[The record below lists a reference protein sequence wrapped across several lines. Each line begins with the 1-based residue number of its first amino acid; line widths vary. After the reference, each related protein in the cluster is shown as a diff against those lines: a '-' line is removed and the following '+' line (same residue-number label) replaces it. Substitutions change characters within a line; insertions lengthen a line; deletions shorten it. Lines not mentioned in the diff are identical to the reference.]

1 MDVMTAKIDK
11 KGRVVIPAEV
21 RKELGLTKLVKI
33 RIENG
38 KAVLEPLEDPLKS
51 LERIVVKGTSDVE
64 KDIRRLRK
72 VAERKLSEVQ
82 R

>member
-1 MDVMTAKIDK
+1 MTAKIDK

>member
-1 MDVMTAKIDK
+1 MDVIAAKIDK

-21 RKELGLTKLVKI
+21 RKELGFTKLVKI

-38 KAVLEPLEDPLKS
+38 RAVLEPLEDPLKS
-51 LERIVVKGTSDVE
+51 LEKIVVKGTRDVE

-72 VAERKLSEVQ
+72 VAERKLSEV
-82 R
+82 

>member
-1 MDVMTAKIDK
+1 MTAKIDK

-82 R
+82 L